1 MNHSERVICAQPLS
15 RDAFAEFGE
24 VIDTD
29 WPNHFPINN
38 GKCVRYDALATVDT
52 VGAEAL
58 AVISI
63 FRSNP
68 YDLPY
73 QLEMVERHPL
83 GSQAFVPLTPRPFL
97 VIVCP
102 DEGGE
107 PGEPRAF
114 LTAPGQGVNYFRN
127 TWHGVVTPIKA
138 PQDFLVVDRRGPGNN
153 LEEYRFE
160 VPYTVRVA
168 QDLAV

>member
-15 RDAFAEFGE
+15 REAFAEFGE

-63 FRSNP
+63 FRSSP
-68 YDLPY
+68 CDLPY

-83 GSQAFVPLTPRPFL
+83 GSQAFVPLTPRPFSSSSAPTRAVSLGSPGRSLPLL
-97 VIVCP
+97 V
-102 DEGGE
+102 
-107 PGEPRAF
+107 RA
-114 LTAPGQGVNYFRN
+114 
-127 TWHGVVTPIKA
+127 
-138 PQDFLVVDRRGPGNN
+138 
-153 LEEYRFE
+153 
-160 VPYTVRVA
+160 
-168 QDLAV
+168 